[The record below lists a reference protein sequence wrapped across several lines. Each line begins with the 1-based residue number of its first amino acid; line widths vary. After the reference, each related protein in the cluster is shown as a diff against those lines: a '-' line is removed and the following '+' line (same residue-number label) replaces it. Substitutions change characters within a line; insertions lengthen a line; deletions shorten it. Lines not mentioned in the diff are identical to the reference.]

1 MTFTPISSA
10 ILVWCFAGVG
20 ATGEEKR
27 SSLMVWK
34 DGEYHK
40 LCEGR
45 VAADSKNQ
53 IKSDSL
59 PAEPKGNVGKSIADH
74 SATAPKSEPEDKE
87 MRPQANVGWS
97 PPLAEFIAIATPE
110 RSTGRES
117 KDERLQAASRWKA
130 GAKDVFTVSALP
142 RV

>member
-1 MTFTPISSA
+1 MVGVTRIVTSHSPVLRVSKIRHQMTFTPISSA
-10 ILVWCFAGVG
+10 LLVWCFAGVG

-74 SATAPKSEPEDKE
+74 SATAPKSEPEGKE
-87 MRPQANVGWS
+87 MTQP
-97 PPLAEFIAIATPE
+97 
-110 RSTGRES
+110 
-117 KDERLQAASRWKA
+117 
-130 GAKDVFTVSALP
+130 VSEGHCC
-142 RV
+142 